1 MEHLSN
7 HHEDHPNQ
15 HKNSHKPRNEMG
27 HPVLSLMESQEF
39 PNGKKTIVEK
49 FYHLKKEIIQKRW
62 TFRATNRDLSKKVN

>member
-1 MEHLSN
+1 
-7 HHEDHPNQ
+7 
-15 HKNSHKPRNEMG
+15 MG

-62 TFRATNRDLSKKVN
+62 TFRVTNRDLSKKVN